1 MKKQFFKISL
11 LTITSFLCF
20 SLYANHHEKA
30 YKFETIAEGLSFPWG
45 IAFLS
50 NDEILVTE
58 KTGQLR
64 IIKDG
69 K

>member
-1 MKKQFFKISL
+1 MQ
-11 LTITSFLCF
+11 TIMRR
-20 SLYANHHEKA
+20 A

-45 IAFLS
+45 IVFLS

-64 IIKDG
+64 IIQRWQVIGRLQYQEFLIVYLKVRG
-69 K
+69 G